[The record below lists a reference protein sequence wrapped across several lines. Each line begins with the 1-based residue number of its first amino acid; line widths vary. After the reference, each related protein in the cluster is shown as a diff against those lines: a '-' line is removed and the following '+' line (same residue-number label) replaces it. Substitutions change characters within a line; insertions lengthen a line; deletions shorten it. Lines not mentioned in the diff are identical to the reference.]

1 MEDSLAL
8 DPTMLLRNDPIY
20 IYIYP
25 SVMDGNDV
33 LRMEEM
39 IYKMEERGRIRFL
52 YSLSP
57 PSLTYRTK

>member
-1 MEDSLAL
+1 
-8 DPTMLLRNDPIY
+8 
-20 IYIYP
+20 
-25 SVMDGNDV
+25 MDGNDV